1 MNFFTND
8 PNLIFFGC
16 VCGRGVGGAG
26 RGGGGGGA
34 SVSELFLLRSCG
46 GGGWMDGQSY
56 RPKPIC
62 LFNFFEVG
70 DITMH

>member
-8 PNLIFFGC
+8 PNLICFWVC
-16 VCGRGVGGAG
+16 VWEGGGGAG

-46 GGGWMDGQSY
+46 GGGGGWMDSPTGPNQFASSTSS
-56 RPKPIC
+56 K
-62 LFNFFEVG
+62 LG
-70 DITMH
+70 T